1 MDIEEYVAAKER
13 RLSDGTSRIADL
25 KVFDYNYVPKR
36 PLMRDELEPVI
47 DALIRDEKTG
57 IGNHILISGSRGC
70 GR

>member
-1 MDIEEYVAAKER
+1 MDIKEYVAAKER

-47 DALIRDEKTG
+47 DALIRYEKTG